1 MSNPNSPD
9 SHRTQN
15 RKGKKQKR
23 EKRSNL
29 QEESEDDS
37 FEEFE
42 TENQSQD
49 PSTEVVP
56 YGETEVMKREEA
68 PATGKVPEKGVCP
81 SPHHPGWWTLGIRK
95 DDEFFHFVILC
106 FAVGILLVCY
116 YKYNNWTVSLGI
128 GLMTFAGL
136 ETTGIYFG
144 LVHRIRSILE
154 AFIPLLQRIRTPGFR
169 KVN

>member
-37 FEEFE
+37 FEEFGTE
-42 TENQSQD
+42 TQSQD

-56 YGETEVMKREEA
+56 YGEKEVMKREEA
-68 PATGKVPEKGVCP
+68 PATVPEKGVCP
-81 SPHHPGWWTLGIRK
+81 SPHHPGWWTLGIQK

-116 YKYNNWTVSLGI
+116 YKYNNWTVSIGI